1 MELTRRKFLFLSG
14 AAAGL
19 SLLPSEF
26 SELLGAVSESEHDW
40 PGPGVET
47 WVNSVC
53 QLCPGGC
60 GIRVRLLDGWP
71 VKILGNPDHPINQGG
86 LCPKGTAG
94 LQVLYDPDRIRHP
107 LKRVGPRGEGK
118 WKEISWDEA
127 IELVAG
133 KLRDLRAEGRPE
145 RLVAIR
151 GQVRGFMRTIFDRFL
166 EAYGSPNYV
175 SLGTGCDATEAVL
188 WLSQGIRGTV
198 GYDLENASYAL
209 SFGVSLFE
217 GNSSPV
223 WQMRACAALRQ
234 GHPGRRGKLVAIDP
248 RFSTTAAKADEW
260 IPLQPGTDG
269 ALALGIAH
277 VLLRDG
283 LHDETFVRD
292 HTFGFDRWVDREG
305 TPHEGFHDMVLRDY
319 PPAEV
324 AKISGVPEKTIE
336 RVAREFALQRPAV
349 AIGDRGAS
357 RYANGMYTRWA
368 IHCLN
373 ALVGS
378 IDAPGGVVVP
388 RDVPFTP
395 LPAVSRDAVAELGRA
410 RPRLD
415 GAGSSEAPL
424 AASAGYRLPEA
435 LKSGKP
441 YPAEVAFLYYADPL
455 FSLPASLGMRE
466 ALDHVPFIVSFSP
479 YLEDTTAIADLIL
492 PDHTYLERWQDD
504 STPPNV
510 DFTTL
515 GIRRPVRAPLYNT
528 RATSDVLFA
537 IAEAL
542 GDPVRSAFPWKDTES
557 FLMERVRGV
566 YESGRG
572 MLAPALDDRWYES
585 FHRAKISNPAPASF
599 DEFWTQ
605 LLERGAWWDPE
616 YRFGDWERTLRT
628 PSGKF
633 EFYSQNLHAELS
645 RRAVSSRAPDTGGD
659 RADVPHFA
667 PPTRSG
673 EPDLYPLVLNVFRPM
688 TLMGGRTA
696 NMPYLLEIAGRSV
709 SVGWET
715 WVEIHPETARH
726 LGIEDRD
733 HVWVESPEGR
743 IRALARL
750 LPATH
755 PEIVHIPYGFGH
767 RSGGRWAAVLG
778 DNPNKL
784 IRADALRPMGD
795 PAYQITGVRLY
806 KV

>member
-1 MELTRRKFLFLSG
+1 MKVTRRKFLFLTG

-26 SELLGAVSESEHDW
+26 SELLAAVSESEHVW

-94 LQVLYDPDRIRHP
+94 LQALYDPDRIRHP
-107 LKRVGPRGEGK
+107 LKRVGARGEGK
-118 WKEISWDEA
+118 WKEISWEEA
-127 IELVAG
+127 IESVAG
-133 KLRDLRAEGRPE
+133 KLRDLRAEGHPE
-145 RLVAIR
+145 RLVVIR
-151 GQVRGFMRTIFDRFL
+151 GQVRGFMRTIWDRFL

-175 SLGTGCDATEAVL
+175 SLGTGCDATDAVL
-188 WLSQGIRGTV
+188 WLSQGIRGTL
-198 GYDLENASYAL
+198 GYDLEKASYAL

-223 WQMRACAALRQ
+223 WQMRACAAFRQ
-234 GHPGRRGKLVAIDP
+234 GRPGRRGKLVSIDP

-260 IPLQPGTDG
+260 IPLHPGTDG

-277 VLLRDG
+277 VLVRDG
-283 LHDETFVRD
+283 LYDETFVRD
-292 HTFGFDRWVDREG
+292 HAFGFDPWVDGKG
-305 TPHEGFHDMVLRDY
+305 TAHEGFRDMVLRDY
-319 PPAEV
+319 PPSEA
-324 AKISGVPEKTIE
+324 ARLSGVPEKMIV
-336 RVAREFALQRPAV
+336 RIANEFGHERPAL
-349 AIGDRGAS
+349 AIADRGAS
-357 RYANGMYTRWA
+357 RYANGIYNRWA

-378 IDAPGGVVVP
+378 IEVPGGVLAP
-388 RDVPFTP
+388 REVPFTP
-395 LPAVSRDAVAELGRA
+395 LPAVSRDAVAERGRA

-415 GAGSSEAPL
+415 GAGSPEAPL
-424 AASAGYRLPEA
+424 AESAGYRLPEA
-435 LKSGKP
+435 LRSGKP
-441 YPAEVAFLYYADPL
+441 YPTEVAFLYYADPL

-466 ALDHVPFIVSFSP
+466 ALERVPFIVSFSP
-479 YLEDTTAIADLIL
+479 YLEDTTAVADLVL

-504 STPPNV
+504 PTPPNV
-510 DFTTL
+510 NFTTL
-515 GIRRPVRAPLYNT
+515 GIRRPVRAPLYST
-528 RATSDVLFA
+528 RATSDVMFA
-537 IAEAL
+537 LAEAL

-557 FLMERVRGV
+557 FLKERVEGV
-566 YESGRG
+566 YKSGRG
-572 MLAPALDDRWYES
+572 ALGEALDPNLYES
-585 FHRAKISNPAPASF
+585 WRDKKHEATFPGSF

-605 LLERGAWWDPE
+605 LLERGAWWDPQ
-616 YRFGDWERTLRT
+616 YPFGEWSRTLRT

-633 EFYSQNLHAELS
+633 EFYSQNLRAEFS
-645 RRAVSSRAPDTGGD
+645 RRVGASLEPGGGGD
-659 RADVPHFA
+659 RAYVPHFA
-667 PPTRSG
+667 PPARSG
-673 EPDLYPLVLNVFRPM
+673 ELGAYPLVLNVFRPM

-696 NMPYLLEIAGRSV
+696 NMPYLLEIAGRGV
-709 SVGWET
+709 SVGWKT

-726 LGIEDRD
+726 LGIQDRD
-733 HVWVESPEGR
+733 QVWVESPEGR

-750 LPATH
+750 IPATH

-767 RSGGRWAAVLG
+767 RSGGRWAALLG

-784 IRADALRPMGD
+784 VRADALLPMGD

-806 KV
+806 KA